1 MPEEMKAAP
10 FGPSL
15 TPAAPE
21 EDANGFSVAR
31 EKLLRPRVWP
41 LPAAAMAATAMVYV
55 VWTLGLDGFVL

>member
-41 LPAAAMAATAMVYV
+41 LPAAAAAMAATAMVYV
-55 VWTLGLDGFVL
+55 IWTPWD